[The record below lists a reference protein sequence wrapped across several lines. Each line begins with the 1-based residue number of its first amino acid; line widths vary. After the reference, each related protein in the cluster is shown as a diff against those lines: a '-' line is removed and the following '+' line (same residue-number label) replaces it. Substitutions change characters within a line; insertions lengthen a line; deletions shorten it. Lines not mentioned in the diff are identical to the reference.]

1 MGKIFYA
8 LTVISILSTTAF
20 LLPAKVSAEFYRYIT
35 EDGRIYYVDD
45 LTRVPE
51 QYRKQLKVYQEK
63 YDHLP
68 ENDRLIMLQKDR
80 ALDEQRT
87 LEESRISEEQN
98 RAEQKKLSE
107 TDVVIR
113 GNQVLVPVRINHGI
127 QEREGLFLLDTGAAR
142 TVIFREFANHFEII
156 PEEKGLSQVAGGG
169 LVPTDMVI
177 VDAITVGPMQVINAS
192 ATIIDNLNTNGI
204 AFDFNGLLGMNI
216 LRHVEYTIDFENQK
230 IRWILPSE

>member
-1 MGKIFYA
+1 MGKLFYM
-8 LTVISILSTTAF
+8 LTVALLFTSTLLLSVQ
-20 LLPAKVSAEFYRYIT
+20 LSAEFYRYIT

-51 QYRKQLKVYQEK
+51 QYRKQLKIYREK

-68 ENDRLIMLQKDR
+68 ESDRLIMLQKERD
-80 ALDEQRT
+80 LDEQRT
-87 LEESRISEEQN
+87 LEENRISEDQN
-98 RAEQKKLSE
+98 QAQKKLLE
-107 TDVVIR
+107 TDVIINK
-113 GNQVLVPVRINHGI
+113 NQVLVPVKINHGI
-127 QEREGLFLLDTGAAR
+127 QEKEGLFLLDTGAAR

-177 VDAITVGPMQVINAS
+177 VDSITVGPMQITNAS

-216 LRHVEYTIDFENQK
+216 LRNIEYTIDFDNQK
-230 IRWILPSE
+230 IRWILPSQ

>member
-1 MGKIFYA
+1 MGKSFYI
-8 LTVISILSTTAF
+8 LTVASLLFTSTL
-20 LLPAKVSAEFYRYIT
+20 LLPVQLSAEFYRYIT

-51 QYRKQLKVYQEK
+51 QYRKQLKIYREK

-68 ENDRLIMLQKDR
+68 ESDRLIMLQKERD
-80 ALDEQRT
+80 LDEQRI
-87 LEESRISEEQN
+87 LEENRVSEDKNQT
-98 RAEQKKLSE
+98 QKKLLE
-107 TDVVIR
+107 TDVIINN
-113 GNQVLVPVRINHGI
+113 NQVLVPVKINHGI
-127 QEREGLFLLDTGAAR
+127 QEKEGLFLLDTGAAR
-142 TVIFREFANHFEII
+142 TVLFREFANHFEII

-177 VDAITVGPMQVINAS
+177 VDSITVGPMQITNAS

-216 LRHVEYTIDFENQK
+216 LRNIEYTIDFDDQK
-230 IRWILPSE
+230 IRWILPSQ